1 MKTPPSKGGGEQIVS
16 DFNRTAAVNKE
27 VDLLEAE
34 VEVQIRQI

>member
-1 MKTPPSKGGGEQIVS
+1 MKAPPGKGGSEQIVS
-16 DFNRTAAVNKE
+16 DFDRTAAVNEE